1 MDLDNIEIKR
11 KSKDEGAKVSDSED
25 LIVIDE
31 ADDGNA
37 KRKKISFPWIII
49 LAISN
54 PRMDGMRYL
63 YDVNNCFLE

>member
-37 KRKKISFPWIII
+37 KRKKISFP
-49 LAISN
+49 
-54 PRMDGMRYL
+54 
-63 YDVNNCFLE
+63 